1 MKEEKLAFS
10 AVFATMI
17 FFVVVTIM
25 VIKTDAKSEVDL
37 IPMQATAYCCGH
49 TTASGKRVAEGMCA
63 SKPEWIGCM
72 AVVYERNADGSIG
85 KYIGTYDI
93 EDTGS
98 MKIRQG
104 KVIDIFI
111 DNYDAC
117 IKFGRKEVLVQI
129 IDGKG

>member
-1 MKEEKLAFS
+1 MREEKLAFS

-17 FFVVVTIM
+17 FFAIVTLM
-25 VIKTDAKSEVDL
+25 VIKTDAKSDVDL
-37 IPMQATAYCCGH
+37 IPMQATAYCTGH

-72 AVVYERNADGSIG
+72 AVVYERNSDGSIG

-98 MKIRQG
+98 EKIRQG

-111 DNYDAC
+111 DDYDAC
-117 IKFGRKEVLVQI
+117 IQFGRKEVLVQI